1 MKRLIIGKNHCIN
14 VECVG
19 HVRYV
24 PKHHQCYSVQGEC
37 QLLKCN
43 IDRSTSLDEQF
54 VCMPSGS
61 YFVSLLLNIDYSS
74 R

>member
-1 MKRLIIGKNHCIN
+1 MYGMYQSITN
-14 VECVG
+14 VI
-19 HVRYV
+19 
-24 PKHHQCYSVQGEC
+24 QFSVNVSIF
-37 QLLKCN
+37 KCN